1 MGKHRVMI
9 PCDEATRLLSEA
21 QDRSLGAGE
30 RTVLRMHTW
39 LCSGCRQF
47 GAQVGFI
54 RQAAIGDARNGALL
68 LREAALH
75 HAFVGGPGR
84 VERHQ
89 GVHAQH
95 EVHAFI
101 ERD

>member
-39 LCSGCRQF
+39 ICSGCRQF

-54 RQAAIGDARNGALL
+54 RQAMKGFADRNDGHENDDGGGDGSGDGDRRGP
-68 LREAALH
+68 
-75 HAFVGGPGR
+75 PGR
-84 VERHQ
+84 
-89 GVHAQH
+89 
-95 EVHAFI
+95 
-101 ERD
+101 DPS

>member
-39 LCSGCRQF
+39 ICSGCRQF

-54 RQAAIGDARNGALL
+54 RQAMRGFADRNDGHENGDGTGHGDDER
-68 LREAALH
+68 R
-75 HAFVGGPGR
+75 GPPG
-84 VERHQ
+84 H
-89 GVHAQH
+89 
-95 EVHAFI
+95 
-101 ERD
+101 DPS